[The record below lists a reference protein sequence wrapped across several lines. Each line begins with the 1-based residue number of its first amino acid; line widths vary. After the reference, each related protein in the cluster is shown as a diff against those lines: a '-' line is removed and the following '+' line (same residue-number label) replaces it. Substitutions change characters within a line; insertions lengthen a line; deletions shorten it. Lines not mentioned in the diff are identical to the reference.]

1 MEELHRAE
9 RVPELVADLIERL
22 VPIPAM
28 LVVEDAHLADPASE
42 VVLTAVARR
51 TERHPWLLLVTRDDR
66 PGGWVPTDARR
77 IELGPLD
84 MGSSRELAEMATPE
98 RPLPPAVAE
107 ALAARSGGHPLL
119 LRELARAVARGEDP
133 DELPSTVEELA
144 ASQID
149 RLPPA
154 QRSLLRRA
162 AVLGDEFDEDLLL
175 RMVGDVAPQRSLP
188 ELLAGLQGLIVAEDH
203 GLRFR
208 HAILREVAYAGLPYQ
223 RRRELHARA
232 AEVLEATT
240 SFADRRPEVLA
251 LHYFVAGRY
260 DRAMEYGWRAGERAM
275 ERHAPA
281 AADAYRRAAQA
292 ARLSSG
298 VSPSERSF
306 YLEALGDA
314 QFLAGRS
321 TEAAPPKA
329 LRGVHEQPLRDAHLA
344 LKLTRV
350 EQRRG
355 HHTNALRRASLGL
368 RALGDA
374 TGPEAGAARARLQA
388 RYAFCRLSQGRYGD
402 ARGWAERALAEAE
415 AADQLDAQAEAH
427 LVLDAWRCGPAD
439 PRASSTR
446 RQRCTSSSS

>member
-84 MGSSRELAEMATPE
+84 MGIIERLAEMATPE

-175 RMVGDVAPQRSLP
+175 RMVGTLRPSDLYPNCLP
-188 ELLAGLQGLIVAEDH
+188 DC
-203 GLRFR
+203 
-208 HAILREVAYAGLPYQ
+208 
-223 RRRELHARA
+223 
-232 AEVLEATT
+232 
-240 SFADRRPEVLA
+240 
-251 LHYFVAGRY
+251 
-260 DRAMEYGWRAGERAM
+260 
-275 ERHAPA
+275 
-281 AADAYRRAAQA
+281 
-292 ARLSSG
+292 
-298 VSPSERSF
+298 
-306 YLEALGDA
+306 
-314 QFLAGRS
+314 
-321 TEAAPPKA
+321 KA
-329 LRGVHEQPLRDAHLA
+329 
-344 LKLTRV
+344 
-350 EQRRG
+350 
-355 HHTNALRRASLGL
+355 
-368 RALGDA
+368 
-374 TGPEAGAARARLQA
+374 
-388 RYAFCRLSQGRYGD
+388 
-402 ARGWAERALAEAE
+402 
-415 AADQLDAQAEAH
+415 
-427 LVLDAWRCGPAD
+427 
-439 PRASSTR
+439 
-446 RQRCTSSSS
+446 